1 MSDLFH
7 DPAAE
12 AFNGY
17 AQAFDAW
24 RAAMRAKGDITSPQ
38 GWGVYEDMWV
48 AFARLCTRPGRV
60 VALEHLRIEDL
71 ERFIR
76 TRGSRAGDLPT
87 PRYVWRLLHL
97 IDRVLTHAALARR
110 ATPPTVAM
118 DLLGAHREWRYAQAR
133 RHDVIDYLAPAPARR
148 LVAYLSRVRARPG
161 RTAPDVPW
169 QQVRNCTSL
178 ALQLGAGLTPGE
190 VRALTL
196 SCAVEF
202 SSHPDAG
209 GRRIHVPAGT
219 HAPARKVPVAHW
231 AAELLR
237 HWLQVRQD
245 LAIPGD
251 WLLPATKTGKP
262 WAKQTQHD
270 AVLAVLEDAGWPPEQ
285 VMGGA
290 FRLRHTFALRMLR
303 KGVPEQEVARWL
315 GVEPNA
321 MLRYRG
327 VGMDPVLDLA

>member
-1 MSDLFH
+1 MSSPFH
-7 DPAAE
+7 DPAAD
-12 AFNGY
+12 AFASY
-17 AQAFDAW
+17 AQAFGAW
-24 RAAMRAKGDITSPQ
+24 RATMRAKGDITSEQ
-38 GWGVYEDMWV
+38 GWAVYEDMWV
-48 AFARLCTRPGRV
+48 AFARQCTRPGQV
-60 VALEHLRIEDL
+60 VPIEDLRLDNL

-110 ATPPTVAM
+110 ASPPTVAM
-118 DLLGAHREWRYAQAR
+118 DLLGTRREWRYAQAR
-133 RHDVIDYLAPAPARR
+133 RHDVIDYLAPGPARR
-148 LVAYLSRVRARPG
+148 LVDHLSRVRARPG
-161 RTAPDVPW
+161 RATPATPW
-169 QQVRNCTSL
+169 QQVRNCTAL

-196 SCAVEF
+196 ACAVEF
-202 SSHPDAG
+202 ASHPEAG
-209 GRRIHVPAGT
+209 GRRLHVPAGT
-219 HAPARKVPVAHW
+219 HAPARKVPVAPW
-231 AAELLR
+231 AAQLLR
-237 HWLQVRQD
+237 HWLRRRQD
-245 LAIPGD
+245 LAIPGE

-270 AVLAVLEDAGWPPEQ
+270 AVLAVLSEAGWSPEQ
-285 VMGGA
+285 VKGGA

-303 KGVPEQEVARWL
+303 KGIDEQEVARWL

-327 VGMDPVLDLA
+327 ILLDPVLDHA